1 MTHSLPQGIRVGGSA
16 LPDGVMMLTP
26 LAAAI
31 AREQAD
37 GTFSVQAFP
46 LPERKP
52 HPLEKLPFV
61 RILPKLVGQM
71 ALVVKGW
78 KPGQG
83 KRIPLPLLVGVGVI
97 GVVSGL
103 LNMALANAPTLW
115 HAVGSSLLQLA
126 LFFSIIAVTRAVPQL
141 GRIWRF
147 HGGEH
152 QAIAA
157 YEAGVEL
164 TVENART
171 RTLYHPRC
179 GTNLAT
185 LAMVLMVPGM
195 VVGSLLSGI
204 VGYLVTVA
212 VPLPA
217 LCVAFE
223 IVMLGQ
229 TRMRGAVAGPHVA
242 ASDRGPARAGRV
254 AGRNHRP
261 GGGAGR
267 ARQGGGS
274 TRGEPGCAAGRDG
287 RRRDPGERTPGR
299 VGGKRLS
306 SPARTG

>member
-229 TRMRGAVAGPHVA
+229 TRMRAVLWPGLMLQRLTVA
-242 ASDRGPARAGRV
+242 
-254 AGRNHRP
+254 
-261 GGGAGR
+261 
-267 ARQGGGS
+267 Q
-274 TRGEPGCAAGRDG
+274 
-287 RRRDPGERTPGR
+287 PGR
-299 VGGKRLS
+299 VESLAGITALEAALAEHARVAAAREASQVAL
-306 SPARTG
+306 PAGTAVAVTQASAHPAE